1 MPLMWIERPD
11 HYFYDES
18 TSAHHNLMLL
28 KWYVFFS
35 KVDQVPQHCHKVI
48 SEDSATNSRSYN
60 ISYNANDWQSIDHGD
75 HSCSLTYEFAR
86 QKGKLYNLEF
96 TLTKP
101 FAIQQSDC
109 FFEILLFPGHRSDNS
124 FLQVSSLI

>member
-1 MPLMWIERPD
+1 MPLMWIERPAP
-11 HYFYDES
+11 YFYDEI
-18 TSAHHNLMLL
+18 TLTHHNLMLL
-28 KWYVFFS
+28 NCYVFFS

-48 SEDSATNSRSYN
+48 SEDSATSSRSYN
-60 ISYNANDWQSIDHGD
+60 ISYNANDWQSMEHGD

-101 FAIQQSDC
+101 FVMQRSDC
-109 FFEILLFPGHRSDNS
+109 FFEMLLYPGQKSENS
-124 FLQVSSLI
+124 YLQVSSLI